1 MENVNDDILIQI
13 FDQMQDQI
21 HDDRKLAVGLLT
33 RADKLEETI
42 GIFMQSVAV
51 EDIGQDADVIPLR
64 DTDGDQ

>member
-33 RADKLEETI
+33 RADRLEETI